1 MAGFSVFHGA
11 NNTGVGYPASS
22 VLHTVPSSRDAL
34 GCRNVDAQRPNR
46 DCVTARQRSR
56 AHESCDSGG
65 GFGEFHLGLLAALG
79 EGMAYAVVKVL
90 VEQV

>member
-1 MAGFSVFHGA
+1 MAGFSEFHGA

-34 GCRNVDAQRPNR
+34 GCRTVDAQRPNR
-46 DCVTARQRSR
+46 DGVTVQRSR

-65 GFGEFHLGLLAALG
+65 GFGEFHLGLLATLG
-79 EGMAYAVVKVL
+79 EGMAYAVIKVL